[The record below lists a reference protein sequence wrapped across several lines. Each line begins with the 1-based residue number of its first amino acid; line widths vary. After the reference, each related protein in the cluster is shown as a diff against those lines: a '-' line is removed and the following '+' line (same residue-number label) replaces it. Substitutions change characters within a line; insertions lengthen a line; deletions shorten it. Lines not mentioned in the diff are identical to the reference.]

1 MANIPSKQLH
11 RSGTLEDLQANLSNR
26 EIGFCTTDRLA
37 YYKLNGIL
45 FPMGSGII
53 PDPTENALFMAYED
67 SEHLGEYIY
76 DWKSLES
83 IEPIPNN
90 PLKLWS
96 RIAGMGLYAEVA
108 SKDSKGRDIVE
119 QLDYA
124 SVLIVIYN
132 ATEFSDIH
140 TALSLGKTVILSV
153 DGHTRFAY
161 LHSVNNG
168 SATFRSLMSPDH
180 TYAEYTVDSSDT
192 WTSATVDMGEATP
205 TSGSNK
211 LLTSGGA
218 YDALQSKVNKTGV
231 TPGTYSSVTVNE
243 EGAVTDGGD
252 LPAGS
257 VTAEMLEVHKK
268 LKVDG
273 TSIRAVEDSSSVV
286 LYTGFCGWS
295 SNGCVSP
302 EVVYNPAASSNPYM
316 QFPIND
322 TSNSVYVR
330 GNQVTVDSTHNDS
343 ADLLAGMYLISGTVH
358 VGFNDTGSPPSA
370 ETVQL
375 KFTGTVIHTMVC
387 NFNASTYADVSFSI
401 SRYMD
406 SPTIIVFQAMSA
418 SVKVVTTFKDL
429 TIQWLHG

>member
-1 MANIPSKQLH
+1 MATIPSKQLH
-11 RSGTLEDLQANLSNR
+11 RAGTYNDLLTNLSDR
-26 EIGFCTTDRLA
+26 EIGIDSSTNTLYFKYDGRLYPCA
-37 YYKLNGIL
+37 GSPIPTPDSISLL
-45 FPMGSGII
+45 MGF
-53 PDPTENALFMAYED
+53 EED
-67 SEHLGEYIY
+67 ADSYTY
-76 DWKSLES
+76 DWKTLES
-83 IEPIPNN
+83 DTPIQDT
-90 PLKLWS
+90 PLRLWS
-96 RIAGMGLYAEVA
+96 RLAGMGFYAEVA
-108 SKDSKGRDIVE
+108 HTDSKGRDIAE

-124 SVLIVIYN
+124 SVLIAVYN

-153 DGHTRFAY
+153 DGHTGFAY
-161 LHSVNNG
+161 LHSANSS

-180 TYAEYTVDSSDT
+180 TYVEYTVDSSNT

-205 TSGSNK
+205 TPGSDK

-257 VTAEMLEVHKK
+257 VTAEMLEVRKK

-273 TSIRAVEDSSSVV
+273 NSIHAVEDSSSVV
-286 LYTGFCGWS
+286 LCTGFCGWS
-295 SNGCVSP
+295 SNGCVSSD
-302 EVVYNPAASSNPYM
+302 VVYNPAASSNPYM

-322 TSNSVYVR
+322 ASNSVYVR
-330 GNQVTVDSTHNDS
+330 GNKVTVNSTSNDS
-343 ADLLAGMYLISGTVH
+343 ANLLAGMYLISGTVH

-375 KFTGTVIHTMVC
+375 KFGGTVIHTMVC
-387 NFNASTYADVSFSI
+387 NFNASTYADVPFSI

-406 SPTIIVFQAMSA
+406 STTTIVFQAMSA
-418 SVKVVTTFKDL
+418 SVKVVATFKDL